1 MDSHYLSRK
10 DFLLANLQKIT
21 TESRHGK
28 DVMKTKDQGLVALV
42 DTSRYTKLTDAVARA
57 LELIDFNP
65 KKEVKK
71 IAIKPNLCYY
81 WKSTTGETT
90 DPYLV
95 EAIIDILRM
104 KCKVDEI
111 LIVESDATAV
121 KAKYAFRA
129 LGYEKLARRKKVK
142 LLNLCENESLSAPH
156 ASSTLSQKIKI
167 PRILTEV
174 DLFIS
179 VPKLKFHS
187 ITALTCALKNQFGCI
202 PIRRKVVFH
211 NRIHETIALINK
223 LIPPDLIVVDGIIA
237 GGKNPKKLD
246 LIMASTDP
254 VAVDCAA
261 AKIAGLN
268 ARRIKY
274 IVQSEKNGVGSM
286 NFQCVGDDIQY
297 FVSKFPRK
305 GLVSRFARKA
315 LLKSYALY
323 LRFFT
328 LEGKIFNKQPTLG
341 S

>member
-1 MDSHYLSRK
+1 LRNK
-10 DFLLANLQKIT
+10 P
-21 TESRHGK
+21 R
-28 DVMKTKDQGLVALV
+28 GLVALV
-42 DTSRYTKLTDAVARA
+42 DTSKYAELTDAVARA
-57 LELIDFNP
+57 LELIDFGF
-65 KKEVKK
+65 KKGVKK

-90 DPYLV
+90 DPHLV
-95 EAIIDILRM
+95 EAIIDVLRM
-104 KCKVDEI
+104 KCEVDEI

-129 LGYEKLARRKKVK
+129 LGYERLARRKKVR
-142 LLNLCENESLSAPH
+142 LLNLCENESLSGPH
-156 ASSTLSQKIKI
+156 VSPTISREIRI
-167 PRILTEV
+167 PKILTEV
-174 DLFIS
+174 DLFVS

-187 ITALTCALKNQFGCI
+187 LTGLTCALKNQFGCI

-211 NRIHETIALINK
+211 SRIHETIALINK
-223 LIPPDLIVVDGIIA
+223 LIPPDLVVVDGIIA
-237 GGKNPKKLD
+237 GGKTPKRLD
-246 LIMASTDP
+246 LIMACSDA

-261 AKIAGLN
+261 AKIAGLS
-268 ARRIKY
+268 AGRIKY
-274 IVQSEKNGVGSM
+274 IAQSEKNGVGSM
-286 NFQCVGDDIQY
+286 NYQCVGDDIQY
-297 FVSKFPRK
+297 FAKRFPRK

>member
-1 MDSHYLSRK
+1 LR
-10 DFLLANLQKIT
+10 N
-21 TESRHGK
+21 
-28 DVMKTKDQGLVALV
+28 KTRGLVALV
-42 DTSRYTKLTDAVARA
+42 DTSKYAELTDAVARA
-57 LELIDFNP
+57 LELIDFDV
-65 KKEVKK
+65 KKDAMK

-90 DPYLV
+90 DPRLV

-129 LGYEKLARRKKVK
+129 LGYEELARRKKVK
-142 LLNLCENESLSAPH
+142 LLNLCEDESLSAPH
-156 ASSTLSQKIKI
+156 VSPTISREIRI
-167 PRILTEV
+167 PKTLTEV

-237 GGKNPKKLD
+237 GGKNPKRLN
-246 LIMASTDP
+246 LIMASSDP

-261 AKIAGLN
+261 AKIAGLG
-268 ARRIKY
+268 ARRIRY
-274 IVQSEKNGVGSM
+274 ITQSEKNGVGSM

-297 FVSKFPRK
+297 FANRFPRK

>member
-1 MDSHYLSRK
+1 MR
-10 DFLLANLQKIT
+10 N
-21 TESRHGK
+21 
-28 DVMKTKDQGLVALV
+28 KTRGLVALV
-42 DTSRYTKLTDAVARA
+42 DTSKYAELADAVARA
-57 LELIDFNP
+57 LELIDFNV
-65 KKEVKK
+65 KKEAKK

-90 DPYLV
+90 DPHLV

-129 LGYEKLARRKKVK
+129 LGYEELARRKKVK
-142 LLNLCENESLSAPH
+142 LLNLCEDESLSTPH
-156 ASSTLSQKIKI
+156 VSPAISREIRI
-167 PRILTEV
+167 PKTLTEV

-211 NRIHETIALINK
+211 NRIHETIALVNK

-237 GGKNPKKLD
+237 GGKTPKRLD
-246 LIMASTDP
+246 LIMASSDP

-261 AKIAGLN
+261 AKIAGLS
-268 ARRIKY
+268 AGRIKY
-274 IVQSEKNGVGSM
+274 IVQSEKNGAGSM

-297 FVSKFPRK
+297 FANSFPRK